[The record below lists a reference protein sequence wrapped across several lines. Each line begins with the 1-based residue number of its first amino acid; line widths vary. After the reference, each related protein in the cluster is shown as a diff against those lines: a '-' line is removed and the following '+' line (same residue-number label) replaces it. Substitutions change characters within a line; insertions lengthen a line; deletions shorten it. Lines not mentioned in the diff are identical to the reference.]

1 LPIGEGEVVGG
12 LVSARRLVA
21 LSLGTVGA
29 LVATVA
35 FAQEPAP
42 PPGAPPVG
50 NWGGGRLVDTPK
62 SAFGAG
68 NTVIGLRATGDG
80 KVQIL
85 ADIGARC
92 ASATIKAKATVAADG
107 SFSASGVAKEHDGGS
122 RDRTPYKITGVID
135 GASAGGTASMH
146 SKTTRRGR
154 TASCKSG
161 SVRWEARR
169 ADGNVGTPGPA
180 PNGAHFY
187 GTTSQQVSSRHPGI
201 ILPISSNGH
210 RVIRVLFEA
219 ATRCPDGVVT
229 GLDVLPASALI
240 GADGTFKTVD
250 HYTFRISR
258 RIRLRGVDRVSG
270 TIGSAGAFGTASST
284 FRYIN
289 IHTGHTVEHCRTGTV
304 KWVAAP

>member
-1 LPIGEGEVVGG
+1 M
-12 LVSARRLVA
+12 VSGTVMRARVA
-21 LSLGTVGA
+21 AIALGVVGA
-29 LVATVA
+29 LGVTVA
-35 FAQEPAP
+35 VAQEPAP

-50 NWGGGRLVDTPK
+50 SWGGGRLVDTPK

-68 NTVIGLRATGDG
+68 NIVIGLRATGDG

-85 ADIGARC
+85 ADMGARC
-92 ASATIKAKATVAADG
+92 ASATIKAKAAVAADG

-122 RDRTPYKITGVID
+122 RDRTPYKIKGVID
-135 GASAGGTASMH
+135 GDSASGTASMH

-154 TASCKSG
+154 TARCKSG
-161 SVRWEARR
+161 SVSWQARR

-187 GTTSQQVSSRHPGI
+187 GTTSQVVGGGQAGI
-201 ILPISSNGH
+201 ILPMSSNGH
-210 RVIRVLFEA
+210 RVIRVLFDA
-219 ATRCPDGVVT
+219 ATRCRDGVLT

-250 HYTFRISR
+250 HYTFLISR
-258 RIRLRGVDRVSG
+258 RVRLRGVDRVSG

-289 IHTGHTVEHCRTGTV
+289 VHSGHTVGRCRTGTV